1 LQIFEYLASYAVI
14 NSLEIKNRLKTRN
27 VEMPSIINIENL
39 PYNIEHNMRD
49 QINFLSDL
57 LGLSK
62 DLFRNAG
69 QKEID
74 AMCATILYRHL
85 TQAHRNEALVLIRSV
100 PNMRLQRKLI
110 DSVLFTT
117 FVNPQWGIWSLTN
130 KELAADK
137 DVHDF
142 IDSYASYIGINAS
155 VIGIK
160 DLFDQAKKSISSE
173 KTVWGA
179 VAMLIVWGV
188 VAFNKIELNK
198 VNKELSNRAIQLT
211 TEFH

>member
-1 LQIFEYLASYAVI
+1 
-14 NSLEIKNRLKTRN
+14 
-27 VEMPSIINIENL
+27 MPSIINIENL
-39 PYNIEHNMRD
+39 PYNIENDMRD

-57 LGLSK
+57 LGLDK

-85 TQAHRNEALVLIRSV
+85 PQVHRNEALAVIRSV
-100 PNMRLQRKLI
+100 PNIKLQRKLVG
-110 DSVLFTT
+110 SVLFTT

-142 IDSYASYIGINAS
+142 IDSYASYIGVSAS
-155 VIGIK
+155 AIGIK
-160 DLFDQAKKSISSE
+160 DLFDQAKKSMSSK
-173 KTVWGA
+173 KTVWGS
-179 VAMLIVWGV
+179 VAMLIVWGA
-188 VAFNKIELNK
+188 VAFNKMELKK
-198 VNKELSNRAIQLT
+198 VNKEISNRTIQLT
-211 TEFH
+211 TGFH